1 MLKHYYNS
9 PKKRAM
15 SQSLDASNTSE
26 DEQNDCNRVAVQCKP
41 EEKSIA
47 SKSTSAS
54 IVSWI
59 STKAHHPRQSL
70 SWVRYSSMHGS
81 KEGIEENNALKKRP
95 PSGIS
100 SSIASNVTGGTGGT
114 TGGRDV
120 DSNASVRRWNSF
132 HSTRGECHPNKF
144 RRERKSDSPSLEHE
158 RKRYQENSDLPSHAK
173 IYELRRGK
181 SFGAAQKSSLSNTS
195 TDSPIPSSAAST
207 SSSQCQDKNDSNASS
222 SDGVSHK
229 DGTISFW

>member
-15 SQSLDASNTSE
+15 SQSLDAATTSE
-26 DEQNDCNRVAVQCKP
+26 DEQSDYNRVAVQCKP
-41 EEKSIA
+41 EEKSITL
-47 SKSTSAS
+47 KSTSHTSS

-70 SWVRYSSMHGS
+70 SWVRNSSMHGS
-81 KEGIEENNALKKRP
+81 KEGIEDTNPLKKRP

-100 SSIASNVTGGTGGT
+100 SIVSNTISGGG
-114 TGGRDV
+114 GGRDA
-120 DSNASVRRWNSF
+120 DNNASVRRWNSF

-173 IYELRRGK
+173 VYELRRGK
-181 SFGAAQKSSLSNTS
+181 SFGAAQKTSLTNIS
-195 TDSPIPSSAAST
+195 TDIPLHSTAAST
-207 SSSQCQDKNDSNASS
+207 SFQCQDKNDSNASS